1 MYKCIVSSVTE
12 SRSLPTR
19 RQKKSINHNF
29 PYAYVNLLLIKKKK
43 KEEEEVIKWNF
54 LMIERCARREKRGR
68 EKKKTR
74 KKEVEKWASTF
85 SHHVSFTQRKHSYRS
100 YALTYINK

>member
-19 RQKKSINHNF
+19 RQKKKSINHNF

-43 KEEEEVIKWNF
+43 
-54 LMIERCARREKRGR
+54 ERRRRGYKMELSNDRKMRETREAGER
-68 EKKKTR
+68 EKKNE
-74 KKEVEKWASTF
+74 KKRGGKVG
-85 SHHVSFTQRKHSYRS
+85 
-100 YALTYINK
+100 

>member
-19 RQKKSINHNF
+19 RQKKKSINHNF

-68 EKKKTR
+68 EKKNE
-74 KKEVEKWASTF
+74 KKRGGKVG
-85 SHHVSFTQRKHSYRS
+85 
-100 YALTYINK
+100 